1 MHSQSRHAKRFH
13 TAPSLFVSQEA
24 KNTMAIKFRHFSR
37 VFMGLVL
44 LSMAGAASAQWEV
57 IDNKLNGTTKEIL
70 DNQTVGKGEGKESSG
85 KEVEKPK
92 ETLKKVADDE
102 GVAACSA
109 STSGTP
115 VSDSQRE
122 SCELIQRTRNSQF
135 NYMVAM
141 YEITTKRLERLRT
154 IEEERKKIGD
164 QKIGELES
172 NTNKLLALKAMMD
185 IDRQQMESAMFA
197 YEKRLAFLTELQ
209 TGAAK
214 AAMAGK
220 EPPKGDGSSSW
231 LPSWIPA
238 DLLSIG
244 KTLVAG
250 AVMKGAF
257 EAIKSDT
264 PAGMER
270 LEIDKD

>member
-1 MHSQSRHAKRFH
+1 MHSQSRHAKQFH
-13 TAPSLFVSQEA
+13 TAPSSFVSQEA
-24 KNTMAIKFRHFSR
+24 KNTMATKFRHFSQ

-57 IDNKLNGTTKEIL
+57 IDNKLNGTTEKIL
-70 DNQTVGKGEGKESSG
+70 NNQTVGKGEGKESSG

-197 YEKRLAFLTELQ
+197 YEKRLAALTELQ

-220 EPPKGDGSSSW
+220 EPPKGDGSGSW

-257 EAIKSDT
+257 KAIKSDT

>member
-209 TGAAK
+209 AGAAK

>member
-1 MHSQSRHAKRFH
+1 MHNSVLKQHIHPITYSSVSR
-13 TAPSLFVSQEA
+13 EA
-24 KNTMAIKFRHFSR
+24 KNTMTTKFRHFSR
-37 VFMGLVL
+37 IFTGLVL
-44 LSMAGAASAQWEV
+44 LCLAGAASAQWEV
-57 IDNKLNGTTKEIL
+57 VDKTLNEKVEKIRT
-70 DNQTVGKGEGKESSG
+70 NQTIKNGDGKESSG

-92 ETLKKVADDE
+92 ETLKKVAEDQ
-102 GVAACSA
+102 GVAACAA

-115 VSDSQRE
+115 VSDSQRQ
-122 SCELIQRTRNSQF
+122 SCELIQRTRNSQY
-135 NYMVAM
+135 NYMIAM

-197 YEKRLAFLTELQ
+197 YEKRLAFLTEQ
-209 TGAAK
+209 QSGAAK

-220 EPPKGDGSSSW
+220 EPPKGDGADSW
-231 LPSWIPA
+231 IPSWIPS

-257 EAIKSDT
+257 EAIETDKPS
-264 PAGMER
+264 GMKR
-270 LEIDKD
+270 LAIDKD

>member
-115 VSDSQRE
+115 VSEVSPH
-122 SCELIQRTRNSQF
+122 F
-135 NYMVAM
+135 F
-141 YEITTKRLERLRT
+141 LR
-154 IEEERKKIGD
+154 D
-164 QKIGELES
+164 Q
-172 NTNKLLALKAMMD
+172 ALGGPGGGRRCAHGARFKV
-185 IDRQQMESAMFA
+185 IKPEKSADHA
-197 YEKRLAFLTELQ
+197 R
-209 TGAAK
+209 
-214 AAMAGK
+214 
-220 EPPKGDGSSSW
+220 
-231 LPSWIPA
+231 
-238 DLLSIG
+238 
-244 KTLVAG
+244 
-250 AVMKGAF
+250 
-257 EAIKSDT
+257 
-264 PAGMER
+264 
-270 LEIDKD
+270 

>member
-1 MHSQSRHAKRFH
+1 M
-13 TAPSLFVSQEA
+13 SQEA
-24 KNTMAIKFRHFSR
+24 KNTMTTKFRHFSR
-37 VFMGLVL
+37 VVTGLVL
-44 LSMAGAASAQWEV
+44 LCMAGAASAQWEV
-57 IDNKLNGTTKEIL
+57 EDKKLNEKVEQIRK
-70 DNQTVGKGEGKESSG
+70 NQTIKNGDGKESSG

-92 ETLKKVADDE
+92 EKIGKIPDDQ

-115 VSDSQRE
+115 VSDSQKQ
-122 SCELIQRTRNSQF
+122 SCELLQRTRNSQF

-197 YEKRLAFLTELQ
+197 YDKRIAFLTEQQ

-220 EPPKGDGSSSW
+220 EPPKGDGKDSW
-231 LPSWIPA
+231 LPSWVPA

-250 AVMKGAF
+250 AVMKGALQ
-257 EAIKSDT
+257 AVKSDT
-264 PAGMER
+264 PAGMDR

>member
-1 MHSQSRHAKRFH
+1 MHSQFTQPQQFH
-13 TAPSLFVSQEA
+13 PAPYSSVSHEA

-57 IDNKLNGTTKEIL
+57 EDKKLNDKVEAIRK
-70 DNQTVGKGEGKESSG
+70 NQTIKNGDGKESSG

-92 ETLKKVADDE
+92 EKIEKIPDDQ
-102 GVAACSA
+102 GVAACAA
-109 STSGTP
+109 STKGTP
-115 VSDSQRE
+115 VSDSQKE
-122 SCELIQRTRNSQF
+122 SCELIQRTLNSQY

-154 IEEERKKIGD
+154 IEDERKKIGD

-197 YEKRLAFLTELQ
+197 YDKRIAYLTGQQ
-209 TGAAK
+209 TAAAK

-220 EPPKGDGSSSW
+220 EPPKSNRWSW
-231 LPSWIPA
+231 VPDWVP
-238 DLLSIG
+238 DDVLSLG
-244 KTLVAG
+244 KTLAAG
-250 AVMKGAF
+250 AVMKGAL
-257 EAIKSDT
+257 EAIKSDK
-264 PAGMER
+264 PSGMEPP
-270 LEIDKD
+270 LAIDKD

>member
-1 MHSQSRHAKRFH
+1 MHSQPTQAKQFQP
-13 TAPSLFVSQEA
+13 AAYSSVSQET
-24 KNTMAIKFRHFSR
+24 KNTMATTFRHFSR

-57 IDNKLNGTTKEIL
+57 VDKDLNEKVDQIRK
-70 DNQTVGKGEGKESSG
+70 NQTIKNGDGKESSG

-92 ETLKKVADDE
+92 ETLKKVPDDQ

>member
-1 MHSQSRHAKRFH
+1 M
-13 TAPSLFVSQEA
+13 SQEA

-57 IDNKLNGTTKEIL
+57 VDKDLNEKVDQIRK
-70 DNQTVGKGEGKESSG
+70 NQTIKNGDGKESSG